1 MKAEQRKELETN
13 TLADRMGRVMQRVK
27 GSTRRTFFT
36 YLFIAV
42 AVLLA
47 GYFGWRWYSGS
58 VAERSLEWVY
68 LYDGSNNF
76 IDELAKKKETN
87 ASKAARLQ
95 LAWFFYWD
103 LGMKMLYTNKDG
115 AMKYLKIAGDYYE
128 ELAKE
133 CTDDKIFEPQALLGR
148 AVAQESRAVEDRE
161 HLKKAKTY
169 YEEVVSKYEN
179 SAEADFARKRL
190 EVLKDDAK
198 RQELSATY
206 SQLQSLLGIPAP
218 VQAPKFN
225 DLPGFPDLGK
235 EKK

>member
-1 MKAEQRKELETN
+1 MEIGVATTRN
-13 TLADRMGRVMQRVK
+13 PAVMQVPQQSRPDSQEKARVPK
-27 GSTRRTFFT
+27 RPSQVGGRSTRPPTLLRPSPF
-36 YLFIAV
+36 
-42 AVLLA
+42 VLDVPVLA
-47 GYFGWRWYSGS
+47 RG
-58 VAERSLEWVY
+58 LP
-68 LYDGSNNF
+68 DGPPEVF
-76 IDELAKKKETN
+76 
-87 ASKAARLQ
+87 
-95 LAWFFYWD
+95 
-103 LGMKMLYTNKDG
+103 LG
-115 AMKYLKIAGDYYE
+115 
-128 ELAKE
+128 
-133 CTDDKIFEPQALLGR
+133 GR